1 VQSEKSYLAEI
12 RRLHGAWREP
22 DAQPTFPRGEQ
33 ALTDYLRD
41 WARDTPDAT
50 AIIHGEESLTF
61 AELEDRSNRLAGH
74 LRERAGRGDR
84 VAIMLPNS
92 AEYVVAFFAVL
103 KAGSVVVPVNPW
115 FTDYEIDYELNDSG
129 AVGVVTDSAHQPVV
143 ERLRHTTSLG
153 FCVLVDQAAPADVDD
168 SGFTTTW
175 DDAMAHE
182 PLVVEG
188 PGDLDAMAVLNYT
201 GGTTGLPKGCVHT
214 QRDMVYTAATAV
226 AGQQINGADEVSL
239 VYIPIFWIAGEDYAI
254 LIPVLTGT
262 PVILLGRWDPRAVLE
277 AIARHRVTAMLGTV
291 DNYIALLDHPD
302 RDSFDLSSLRTP
314 LTMSFVTRLNPDI
327 RRRWRAATGQT
338 LREAGLGITETHA
351 VDASTTGFQEN
362 DEDLLSEPVFC
373 GLPVPGTDVK
383 VLDFETRELVP
394 LGEPGELA
402 IRSPSLFKA
411 YWNRPDETAAAFA
424 DGWFLTGDI
433 GMIDTRG
440 LIHLLGRRKEMIKVN
455 GMSVFPNEIEVA
467 LVRHPDVAACGV
479 VGVPDARRG
488 ERPVAFVQLED
499 GAAAETGSE
508 TLTAWCA
515 TLLSSFK
522 VPEVRVVDTL
532 PYTTTGKVKKD
543 ALRERVLVESAAAAR
558 DGLSAGST

>member
-1 VQSEKSYLAEI
+1 MHSEESYLAEI
-12 RRLHGAWREP
+12 RRLHGAWR
-22 DAQPTFPRGEQ
+22 DLDVQPTYPRGEQ

-50 AIIHGEESLTF
+50 AIIHGETSLTF
-61 AELEDRSNRLAGH
+61 AELEARSNGLAGH

-92 AEYVVAFFAVL
+92 PEYVVTFFAIL

-115 FTDYEIDYELNDSG
+115 FTEYEIDYELNDSG
-129 AVGVVTDSAHQPVV
+129 AVGVITDQARQPLV
-143 ERLRHTTSLG
+143 ERLREITSLE
-153 FCVLVDQAAPADVDD
+153 FCVLVDHAGSADIGDD
-168 SGFTTTW
+168 GFSTTW
-175 DDAMAHE
+175 DEAMTHD
-182 PLVVEG
+182 PMTVDG

-226 AGQQINGADEVSL
+226 TGQQIDGPDEVSL

-262 PVILLGRWDPRAVLE
+262 PVVLLTRWDPRAVLE
-277 AIARHRVTAMLGTV
+277 AISRHRVTSMLGTV
-291 DNYIALLDHPD
+291 DNYVALLDHPD
-302 RDSFDLSSLRTP
+302 VRSYDLSSLRTP

-327 RRRWRAATGQT
+327 RRRWRTATGQT

-351 VDASTTGFQEN
+351 VDASTTGFQEG

-394 LGEPGELA
+394 LGDPGELA
-402 IRSPSLFKA
+402 IRSPSIFKA
-411 YWNRPDETAAAFA
+411 YWNRPTETAAAFA

-467 LVRHPDVAACGV
+467 LVQHPDVAACGV
-479 VGVPDARRG
+479 VGVPEARRG

-499 GAAAETGSE
+499 GAAAETGPE

-515 TLLSSFK
+515 TLLSSYK
-522 VPEVRVVDTL
+522 VPEVRVVDNL
-532 PYTTTGKVKKD
+532 PFTTTGKVKKD
-543 ALRERVLVESAAAAR
+543 KLRERVRVEVAAAGDPAES
-558 DGLSAGST
+558 D